1 MAFDRRAMEAT
12 MRAEETEFDLE
23 SQDEAGWAELDEE
36 TAARDS
42 SEDAR
47 SEEALTSYMQEV
59 GRHPLLT
66 RPEEIQLTKRIEAG
80 DPRARERMI
89 EANLRLVVTIAKRY
103 RGHGLDFLDLIQEGN
118 VGLMR
123 AVDKFDWRR
132 DAKFSTYAGWWIRAA
147 IGRALSDTSRT
158 IRMPVSLL
166 ERLGKIRR
174 AEETL
179 RARLGREPSGHE
191 VAREAGLTQEQL
203 LEARAAVRPTSSLEA
218 SAENGELAAQLVVDA
233 SEEERDVEPE
243 DSPLARALDELPERR
258 RRVLELRYGLGERA
272 PRTVQ
277 AVARELGLT
286 RERVRQIEIAALRGL
301 ASSPRV
307 LELRQAA

>member
-1 MAFDRRAMEAT
+1 MTTEAT
-12 MRAEETEFDLE
+12 MPTGSPGLELHSQCDRGETDWSDHDQDGVESASGAEATK
-23 SQDEAGWAELDEE
+23 
-36 TAARDS
+36 
-42 SEDAR
+42 DA
-47 SEEALTSYMQEV
+47 ALTSYMTEV

-66 RPEEIQLTKRIEAG
+66 RPEEIRLAKRIEAG
-80 DPRARERMI
+80 DPGARQQMI

-103 RGHGLDFLDLIQEGN
+103 RGHGLEFLDLIQEGN
-118 VGLMR
+118 FGLMR

-158 IRMPVSLL
+158 IRIPVSLL
-166 ERLGKIRR
+166 ERLVKIRR
-174 AEETL
+174 AEEAL
-179 RARLGREPSGHE
+179 RARLGREPSGEE
-191 VAREAGLTQEQL
+191 VAREAALTHEQL
-203 LEARAAVRPTSSLEA
+203 LEARAAIRPTTSLEA
-218 SAENGELAAQLVVDA
+218 SAEHGEFAAELVVDESA
-233 SEEERDVEPE
+233 TDHEADAE
-243 DSPLARALDELPERR
+243 DNPLSRALDELPERR